1 MSNAVQTHES
11 SKPNFLAEKDQ
22 YFHEVDKWR
31 NLHSDLATNVG
42 NGVWSRIVDQV
53 ASLVPEWDVRLA
65 TEGPN

>member
-1 MSNAVQTHES
+1 MLSRPMKVQNQT
-11 SKPNFLAEKDQ
+11 FLQKRDQ

-31 NLHSDLATNVG
+31 NLHSDLATKVEID
-42 NGVWSRIVDQV
+42 VWSRIVDQV